1 MFTIMKTKS
10 FLNAI
15 DDAYTRGLYA
25 GINAQ
30 KVQDREDQNRR
41 LEDMLRRGK
50 EIGYQEAISDI
61 GEIDLSDLFDD
72 VGEAL
77 EA

>member
-30 KVQDREDQNRR
+30 KVQDREDQNHR

-50 EIGYQEAISDI
+50 EIGYQEALAEIAEIDFSDLVDDI
-61 GEIDLSDLFDD
+61 GEAM
-72 VGEAL
+72 EA
-77 EA
+77 